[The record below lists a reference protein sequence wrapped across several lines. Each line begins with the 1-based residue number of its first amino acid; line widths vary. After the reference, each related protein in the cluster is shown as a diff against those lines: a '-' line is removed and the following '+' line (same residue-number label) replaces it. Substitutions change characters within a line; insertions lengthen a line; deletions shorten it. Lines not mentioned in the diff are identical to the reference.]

1 MDTVILETNCE
12 LLAALRELA
21 ELVTSPTDKLS
32 YL

>member
-1 MDTVILETNCE
+1 METVLLETHCE

-21 ELVTSPTDKLS
+21 ELVTSPTEKLS